1 MSSSALFHSW
11 KWQIHGVPNSRNL
24 LWWAG
29 GVGVASL
36 PKGWPSILKS
46 LETLVV
52 MDVAQANFQLLPNG
66 DGCASFAPSLQKLHL
81 KNWYRMAR
89 LISGLCNLTSLRT
102 LQIDNFPDLVCFE
115 LQELPPDLQCLCIFS
130 CASVTTLPEGF
141 VNFTS
146 LESVSILFC
155 PNLVIF

>member
-1 MSSSALFHSW
+1 M
-11 KWQIHGVPNSRNL
+11 
-24 LWWAG
+24 
-29 GVGVASL
+29 

-66 DGCASFAPSLQKLHL
+66 DGCASFAPSLRKLHL

-89 LISGLCNLTSLRT
+89 LTNGLCNLTSLRT

-115 LQELPPDLQCLCIFS
+115 LQELPHDLQCLCIFS

-155 PNLVIF
+155 PNLVIFQDEMIPCTAAFSYLDCRFFSSRSSEEQTMYLVA